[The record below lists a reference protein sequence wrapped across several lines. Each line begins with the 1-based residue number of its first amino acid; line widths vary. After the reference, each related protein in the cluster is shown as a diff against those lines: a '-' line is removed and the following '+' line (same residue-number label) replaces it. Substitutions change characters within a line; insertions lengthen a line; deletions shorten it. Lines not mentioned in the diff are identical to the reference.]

1 MEIIREV
8 INSDLKEIK
17 KFRDKF
23 IDMLHNK
30 DYEESQIYR
39 LRLILDELVANSYKH
54 GNKKDRTRLI
64 DISIVFDDSYLL
76 IKVSDEGSGIEFR
89 NERQK
94 FSESGRGIDLVK
106 KLSDKVVIDKTTIA
120 CLIRNS

>member
-1 MEIIREV
+1 MDIIREV
-8 INSDLKEIK
+8 INSDLKDIK

-23 IDMLHNK
+23 IDVLHEKN
-30 DYEESQIYR
+30 YEESQIYK

-54 GNKKDRTRLI
+54 GNKKDKTRLI
-64 DISIVFDDSYLL
+64 DISIVFDEAYLL
-76 IKVSDEGSGIEFR
+76 IKVSDEGSGIKFV
-89 NERQK
+89 NESQK

-106 KLSDKVVIDKTTIA
+106 KLSDEVIINKTTIA

>member
-8 INSDLKEIK
+8 IHSDLKDIK
-17 KFRDKF
+17 KFRDRF
-23 IDMLHNK
+23 IDLLHNK
-30 DYEESQIYR
+30 NYEENQIYR

-54 GNKKDRTRLI
+54 GNLRDKTRLI
-64 DISIVFDDSYLL
+64 EISIVFDKSYLL
-76 IKVSDEGSGIEFR
+76 IKVSDQGSGIKCR
-89 NERQK
+89 TDRHK

-106 KLSDKVVIDKTTIA
+106 KLSDKVVINNSTIA